1 MLCRYTCTHFMH
13 ITIKTTNERGTGRAE
28 LCQDLSLQLHITPDP
43 DTSGDSPWNPN
54 PDSVPFTH
62 FFPGLNDPLCPVSP
76 PSWCRDLQESVPC
89 SGCGMSTSHH
99 AGAMGTAQ
107 PLPTGTGQG
116 QASSPAEGSP
126 HWTPLNRQ
134 TPPTSNPGS
143 AEQLWKD
150 FAPAQ
155 QCKMISSFA
164 ALPPACHPWVYN
176 GKTLYKFLDHI
187 FTYFITISSY
197 RNDIDM
203 PTLPSEL
210 ILHHILKSLLL
221 SQAFCR
227 WATAK
232 SDELYLDL
240 A

>member
-1 MLCRYTCTHFMH
+1 MLCRYTYAHFMH
-13 ITIKTTNERGTGRAE
+13 ITIKTLQMREAQEVQSCARICPCSVT
-28 LCQDLSLQLHITPDP
+28 SLLTL
-43 DTSGDSPWNPN
+43 TSPGDSPWNPN

-62 FFPGLNDPLCPVSP
+62 FFPGLNYPLCPVSS
-76 PSWCRDLQESVPC
+76 PSWDLQESIPC

-107 PLPTGTGQG
+107 PLSMGTGQG
-116 QASSPAEGSP
+116 PGTLP
-126 HWTPLNRQ
+126 RWGITPQ
-134 TPPTSNPGS
+134 TPPTSKPGS

-150 FAPAQ
+150 FTPAQ
-155 QCKMISSFA
+155 QCKIISSLT
-164 ALPPACHPWVYN
+164 ALQPACHPWVHN

-187 FTYFITISSY
+187 CTYFITKSSY

-232 SDELYLDL
+232 SDGLYLDL
-240 A
+240 ALV